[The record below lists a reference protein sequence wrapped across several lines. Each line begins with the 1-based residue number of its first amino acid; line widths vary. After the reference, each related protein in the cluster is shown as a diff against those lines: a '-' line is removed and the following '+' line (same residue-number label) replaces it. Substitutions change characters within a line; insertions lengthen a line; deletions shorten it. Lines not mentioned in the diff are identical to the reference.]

1 MMNIAKSTAREIE
14 AYGLTIVGFMKHLND
29 SVFREPIKV
38 NISEFDRKVGLDS
51 NVDRLSIRSIWE
63 GCDLSAG
70 EFADEVATYY
80 RLPRT
85 TLPELLAAPSL
96 VNNFTRRFLRETTIF
111 PYDVG
116 GGRFGLAVADPS
128 DLAAQRGAE
137 IVLGG
142 PVTLSI
148 ASFEDIAAALFERLG
163 SDEDGA
169 STSSPVLASGALE
182 ESVDSLR
189 DLASGAPVVRAVND
203 LLEKAVELR
212 ASDIHI
218 EPMRNGLTVRM
229 RVDGLL
235 RAMPAPAHALP
246 QALISRIKILAGL
259 NIAER
264 RLPQDGAAR
273 LEAAG
278 LNLDVRVAIM
288 PTQHGETA
296 VIRLLPRDRGLLDIA
311 KLGLRAH
318 DERKLRRLIDLPHGM
333 IVITGPTG
341 SGKTTTLATMLSAL
355 NTPSRKILTIEDP
368 VEYEI
373 AGINQ
378 SQVKPAIGLTFA
390 SALRAFVRQDPDVIM
405 VGEIRDAET
414 ANIAIHAALT
424 GHLVLTTL
432 HTETAIA
439 AAPRLLDLGVEGF
452 LLKSTL
458 RGVIGQRLVRILCD
472 RCKVRKEI
480 SATDFDADPRY
491 EACGLSVGDTVFEPR
506 GCERCA
512 GIGYRGRV
520 GVFETLEVDGE
531 VRSCVGQQIDA
542 VALDQAARRAGL
554 TTMMDDAI
562 AKCREGMTTVA
573 EALRVMMAR

>member
-1 MMNIAKSTAREIE
+1 MNIVRNNTNEVDYSIRPISGFIEQLNETLFQGADVKSS
-14 AYGLTIVGFMKHLND
+14 G
-29 SVFREPIKV
+29 
-38 NISEFDRKVGLDS
+38 
-51 NVDRLSIRSIWE
+51 VDRNVGHSSIRSIWE
-63 GCDLSAG
+63 SCDLSAS

-80 RLPRT
+80 RRPRV
-85 TLPELLAAPSL
+85 TLPELLASPPL
-96 VNNFTRRFLRETTIF
+96 VEGFARRFLREAMIF
-111 PYDVG
+111 PFDAG
-116 GGRFGLAVADPS
+116 GGRFGLAVADPT
-128 DLAAQRGAE
+128 DVAAQKGAE

-142 PVTLSI
+142 PVSISI
-148 ASFEDIAAALFERLG
+148 ASFEDIGAALFERLG
-163 SDEDGA
+163 SDEDGPSA
-169 STSSPVLASGALE
+169 SSPIMASGAVE

-203 LLEKAVELR
+203 LVEKAVELR

-235 RAMPAPAHALP
+235 RAVPAPAHALP

-296 VIRLLPRDRGLLDIA
+296 VIRLLPRDRGLLDVA

-318 DERKLRRLIDLPHGM
+318 DERKLRRLIDMPHGM

-341 SGKTTTLATMLSAL
+341 SGKTTTLATMLSTL

-390 SALRAFVRQDPDVIM
+390 AALRAFVRQDPDVIM

-458 RGVIGQRLVRILCD
+458 RGVIGQRLVRVLCD
-472 RCKVRKEI
+472 RCKSRKEI
-480 SATDFDADPRY
+480 SAADLDADPRY
-491 EACGLSVGDTVFEPR
+491 ETCGLSVGDAIFESR

-512 GIGYRGRV
+512 GVGYRGRV
-520 GVFETLEVDGE
+520 GVFEALEVEGE
-531 VRSCVGQQIDA
+531 VRNCVGQQIDA
-542 VALDQAARRAGL
+542 IALDQAARRAGM

-562 AKCREGMTTVA
+562 AKCREGVTTVA
-573 EALRVMMAR
+573 EALRVTMAR